1 GGPVGLYEY
10 ATIKYDKSQGRELWV
25 ARYHGQQDQDE
36 AAALAADAEGNVYV
50 TGMGDQR
57 CRMGEKY
64 VRCFAGNYVTVKY
77 GNEGTEQWVARY
89 SPWEGTHRATA
100 IVVDSGGNLYVT
112 GTSGGV
118 ETISDYATIK
128 YDQDGHPLWVARY
141 CAEMGG
147 ISKANA
153 V

>member
-1 GGPVGLYEY
+1 TTIKYTSEGEQAWLVRYNGRGHADEVVQGVALDPAGHVYVTGSSRGGPVGLYEY

-25 ARYHGQQDQDE
+25 ARYHGQEDQDE
-36 AAALAADAEGNVYV
+36 GAELAADAEGNVYV

-100 IVVDSGGNLYVT
+100 IVVDSG
-112 GTSGGV
+112 
-118 ETISDYATIK
+118 
-128 YDQDGHPLWVARY
+128 
-141 CAEMGG
+141 
-147 ISKANA
+147 
-153 V
+153 